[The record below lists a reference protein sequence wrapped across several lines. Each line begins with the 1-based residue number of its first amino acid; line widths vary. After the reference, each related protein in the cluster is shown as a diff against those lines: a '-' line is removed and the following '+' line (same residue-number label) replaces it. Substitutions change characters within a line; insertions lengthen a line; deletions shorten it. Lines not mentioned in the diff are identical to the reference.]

1 MLQSTR
7 KHQNLLVVNN
17 INKFFKNKEKIKLWK
32 RSENFK
38 KIRNTI
44 SLIYNLKQKRV
55 WHNNYKKKCQLRTKK
70 EIDFKQQKLISNPI
84 RFILRYKQRKKKP
97 SPIQNSWYYYNEN
110 LQKKKTKLNY
120 YRNNLLDFNTNK
132 AFYKFFLCSQLFRK
146 NENKTKS
153 RKK

>member
-1 MLQSTR
+1 MLQSNQ
-7 KHQNLLVVNN
+7 KHQNLLVINN

-32 RSENFK
+32 NPEKFK

-55 WHNNYKKKCQLRTKK
+55 WHNNYKKKCQLRAKK

-84 RFILRYKQRKKKP
+84 RFILRHKQRKKKP
-97 SPIQNSWYYYNEN
+97 SLIQNRWYYYNEN

-120 YRNNLLDFNTNK
+120 YQNNLLDFNTNK
-132 AFYKFFLCSQLFRK
+132 ALYKFFLCSQLFRK
-146 NENKTKS
+146 NENKAKS
-153 RKK
+153 LKK